1 MVDSVGGPNT
11 PRPTSG
17 AAGAAKTG
25 RAARAARA
33 GNAPRTDTDSG
44 DDLITFTSEIG
55 DTTVP
60 VLALPK
66 KMDADVM
73 MTLLY
78 AIQQKQGQDQI
89 KTSEARIDD
98 KKIERQKKHDEIMHK
113 IHQMHKAKKKG
124 GVGAKVGMAFGW
136 IGVGLAWIAVGVVG
150 VVSGGAAAVPLAVA
164 ATAMTALMICQ
175 QTGATEKAIDAMN
188 LDSKGAMGVQIG
200 MAAAMLVINIG
211 AMIMSGGAAAGG
223 VVAGVADVAEAGTE
237 AGVAASEVATTT
249 AEAGTQAGV
258 AASEAATA
266 GVETGTEGAV
276 AGSETATASVEAGTD
291 TAETTA
297 SATEETSN
305 TADTASQ
312 AAGKSGRLVRAANRV
327 RSAAQIAQATT
338 QAGGG
343 AAEITTAKYNYEAAQ
358 DRADAQDD
366 RADLAKAQ
374 EITLEELRRIR
385 KLIEEMQ
392 NASTIVIGT
401 IDETQETA
409 MNIRRTI

>member
-1 MVDSVGGPNT
+1 
-11 PRPTSG
+11 
-17 AAGAAKTG
+17 
-25 RAARAARA
+25 
-33 GNAPRTDTDSG
+33 
-44 DDLITFTSEIG
+44 
-55 DTTVP
+55 
-60 VLALPK
+60 
-66 KMDADVM
+66 MDADIM

-98 KKIERQKKHDEIMHK
+98 KKLQRQKKHDEIMNK
-113 IHQMHKAKKKG
+113 IKQMHKAEKKG
-124 GVGAKVGMAFGW
+124 GTGAKIGMAFGW

-223 VVAGVADVAEAGTE
+223 VVAGGADVAEAGAQ

-266 GVETGTEGAV
+266 GLETGTEGAG
-276 AGSETATASVEAGTD
+276 AGSETAAASVEAGTD

-297 SATEETSN
+297 SVTEETSS

-343 AAEITTAKYNYEAAQ
+343 AAEITTAKYNYEAAE
-358 DRADAQDD
+358 DRADAQDE
-366 RADLAKAQ
+366 RAELVKAQ